1 MADFWTSLSSG
12 NLPASPFGND
22 ASYTPF
28 YETQQQYNQGPQ
40 AAGTEGYTTSNPTL
54 SGYSRR
60 MPNGRVELYDPAG
73 KFMRYETGPNMAQKL
88 SKYGP
93 AVLAAIGGGYATGLL
108 GGPTAAGAAGAGGA
122 AELGAAGGAGL
133 GTYGGAGLYGDAA
146 AGSGLATAS
155 GTGLTA
161 AEIAAATAGTGAAGV
176 GNALASAAGPAAAGA
191 AGMTVAQMVAAGI
204 PLAAAVIMADATK
217 DAAGKQSD
225 AVTQANALQERMYN
239 EQVARLAPY
248 AAGGLTAQNQLMS
261 VLGLGPNTGQP
272 GYGKYSKDFS
282 MADFQAD
289 PGYAFRMSEGLK
301 ALDRTAAARGGLISG
316 GALKAATRYG
326 GDLASQEYSNAFN
339 RYQTNRTNQL
349 QPLGNLMAA
358 GQSAAGGQNT
368 ASGSYG
374 TSGSELAQAQGNI
387 AAQRDV
393 NTANAYTGALQSGI
407 SSYQNQ
413 TLMNQ
418 LLNRGLG

>member
-1 MADFWTSLSSG
+1 MADDFWTSLAAG
-12 NLPASPFGND
+12 TAPASPFGND
-22 ASYTPF
+22 TSYMPIAR
-28 YETQQQYNQGPQ
+28 Q
-40 AAGTEGYTTSNPTL
+40 AARATEGDITPGGGL
-54 SGYSRR
+54 EGYAKR
-60 MPNGRVELYDPAG
+60 MPDGRIGIYDTSGNFVKYQSSTAG
-73 KFMRYETGPNMAQKL
+73 SMGENLGQFAKGVAPMA
-88 SKYGP
+88 
-93 AVLAAIGGGYATGLL
+93 LAAIGANLL
-108 GGPTAAGAAGAGGA
+108 GGAGGAAEAAGGAGAGGAAGIYPSIAEVGGAGTGAYGASQLAAGAAGAGA
-122 AELGAAGGAGL
+122 
-133 GTYGGAGLYGDAA
+133 
-146 AGSGLATAS
+146 
-155 GTGLTA
+155 
-161 AEIAAATAGTGAAGV
+161 V
-176 GNALASAAGPAAAGA
+176 GNALANAAAPAVAGA
-191 AGMTVAQMVAAGI
+191 AGMTVAQMVMAGI
-204 PLAAAVIMADATK
+204 PLASAVIMANATK
-217 DAAGKQSD
+217 DAATTQSD

-248 AAGGLTAQNQLMS
+248 AAGGLTAQNQLMN

-301 ALDRTAAARGGLISG
+301 ALDRTAASRGGLMSG
-316 GALKAATRYG
+316 ATLKGSQRYG
-326 GDLASQEYSNAFN
+326 QDLASQEYNNAFN

-358 GQSAAGGQNT
+358 GQSAAGNQNT

-418 LLNRGLG
+418 LLAYNSKP

>member
-1 MADFWTSLSSG
+1 MPIAR
-12 NLPASPFGND
+12 
-22 ASYTPF
+22 
-28 YETQQQYNQGPQ
+28 Q
-40 AAGTEGYTTSNPTL
+40 AARATEGDITPGGGL
-54 SGYSRR
+54 EGYAKR
-60 MPNGRVELYDPAG
+60 MPDGRIGIYDTNGNFVKYQSSTAG
-73 KFMRYETGPNMAQKL
+73 AMGENFAQSAKGVAPMA
-88 SKYGP
+88 
-93 AVLAAIGGGYATGLL
+93 LAATGFSLF
-108 GGPTAAGAAGAGGA
+108 GPGAGGA
-122 AELGAAGGAGL
+122 AELGAAGAGGAAGAAGL
-133 GTYGGAGLYGDAA
+133 GSGGGFTSASGLGGLPTYGGAGLYGDAA
-146 AGSGLATAS
+146 GSLATAS
-155 GTGLTA
+155 GTGALA
-161 AEIAAATAGTGAAGV
+161 AGAGAAGV
-176 GNALASAAGPAAAGA
+176 GNALASAAAPAAAGA

-204 PLAAAVIMADATK
+204 PLAAAVNQANAIG
-217 DAAGKQSD
+217 DAAQSQST
-225 AVTQANALQERMYN
+225 AASQANALQERMYN

-301 ALDRTAAARGGLISG
+301 ALDRTAAARGGLMSG
-316 GALKAATRYG
+316 ATLKGSQRYG
-326 GDLASQEYSNAFN
+326 SDLASQEYSNAFN

-358 GQSAAGGQNT
+358 GQSAAGNQNT

-374 TSGSELAQAQGNI
+374 TAGSELAQAQGNI
-387 AAQRDV
+387 AAQQGI
-393 NTANAYTGALQSGI
+393 NTANAYTGAIQSGI

-413 TLMNQ
+413 NLMNQ

>member
-1 MADFWTSLSSG
+1 MTAAEAAAAEAAREASFSSANAVTG
-12 NLPASPFGND
+12 
-22 ASYTPF
+22 
-28 YETQQQYNQGPQ
+28 
-40 AAGTEGYTTSNPTL
+40 PTL
-54 SGYSRR
+54 SQ
-60 MPNGRVELYDPAG
+60 VA
-73 KFMRYETGPNMAQKL
+73 
-88 SKYGP
+88 P
-93 AVLAAIGGGYATGLL
+93 AVAGAPVVNSLANAVA
-108 GGPTAAGAAGAGGA
+108 PVAAG
-122 AELGAAGGAGL
+122 
-133 GTYGGAGLYGDAA
+133 
-146 AGSGLATAS
+146 
-155 GTGLTA
+155 LT
-161 AEIAAATAGTGAAGV
+161 V
-176 GNALASAAGPAAAGA
+176 SQLL
-191 AGMTVAQMVAAGI
+191 MAGI
-204 PLAAAVIMADATK
+204 PLASAVIMANATEK
-217 DAAGKQSD
+217 AAEKQSD
-225 AVTQANALQERMYN
+225 AVTQANNLQERMYN
-239 EQVARLAPY
+239 EQVARLSPY

-301 ALDRTAAARGGLISG
+301 ALDRTAASRGGLMSG
-316 GALKAATRYG
+316 ATLKGTQRYG
-326 GDLASQEYSNAFN
+326 QDLASQEYSNAFN

-374 TSGSELAQAQGNI
+374 TAGRELAQAQGNI
-387 AAQRDV
+387 AAQQGI

-413 TLMNQ
+413 NLMNQ

>member
-1 MADFWTSLSSG
+1 MADDFWTSLAAG
-12 NLPASPFGND
+12 TAPASPFGND
-22 ASYTPF
+22 TSYMPIAR
-28 YETQQQYNQGPQ
+28 Q
-40 AAGTEGYTTSNPTL
+40 AARATEGDITPGGGL
-54 SGYSRR
+54 EGYAKR
-60 MPNGRVELYDPAG
+60 MPDGRIGIYDTSGNFVKYQSSTAG
-73 KFMRYETGPNMAQKL
+73 SMAENFGQFAK
-88 SKYGP
+88 GVAP
-93 AVLAAIGGGYATGLL
+93 MVLAGTGFELFGPGAGGAAEAAGGAGAAGIYPSIAEVGGAGTGAYGASQL
-108 GGPTAAGAAGAGGA
+108 AAGAAGAGA
-122 AELGAAGGAGL
+122 
-133 GTYGGAGLYGDAA
+133 
-146 AGSGLATAS
+146 
-155 GTGLTA
+155 
-161 AEIAAATAGTGAAGV
+161 V
-176 GNALASAAGPAAAGA
+176 GNALASAAAPAVAGA
-191 AGMTVAQMVAAGI
+191 AGMTVAQMVMAGI
-204 PLAAAVIMADATK
+204 PLASAVIMADATK

-248 AAGGLTAQNQLMS
+248 AAGGLTAQNQLMN

-301 ALDRTAAARGGLISG
+301 ALDRTAASRGGLMSG
-316 GALKAATRYG
+316 ATLKGSQRYG
-326 GDLASQEYSNAFN
+326 QDLASQEYSNAFN

-374 TSGSELAQAQGNI
+374 NAGSELAQAQGNI
-387 AAQRDV
+387 AAQQGI

-413 TLMNQ
+413 NLMNQ
-418 LLNRGLG
+418 LLAYNSKP

>member
-1 MADFWTSLSSG
+1 MADDFWTSLAAG
-12 NLPASPFGND
+12 TAPASPFGND
-22 ASYTPF
+22 TSYMPIAR
-28 YETQQQYNQGPQ
+28 Q
-40 AAGTEGYTTSNPTL
+40 AARATEGDITPGGGL
-54 SGYSRR
+54 EGYAKR
-60 MPNGRVELYDPAG
+60 MPDGRIGIYDTSGNFVKYQSSTAG
-73 KFMRYETGPNMAQKL
+73 AMGENLGQFAKGVAPMA
-88 SKYGP
+88 
-93 AVLAAIGGGYATGLL
+93 LAAIGANLL
-108 GGPTAAGAAGAGGA
+108 GGAGGA
-122 AELGAAGGAGL
+122 AELGSAGAGGAGL

-146 AGSGLATAS
+146 VGSGLATAS

-161 AEIAAATAGTGAAGV
+161 AEIAAATAGTGAVV
-176 GNALASAAGPAAAGA
+176 GNSLASAAAP
-191 AGMTVAQMVAAGI
+191 VAAGLTVSQLLMAGV
-204 PLAAAVIMADATK
+204 PLASAIIQADATK
-217 DAAGKQSD
+217 DAAKAQTD
-225 AVTQANALQERMYN
+225 AVTQANNLQERMYN

-248 AAGGLTAQNQLMS
+248 AAGGLTAQNQLMN
-261 VLGLGPNTGQP
+261 VLGLGANTGQAD
-272 GYGKYSKDFS
+272 YGKYAKDFS

-301 ALDRTAAARGGLISG
+301 ALDRTAASRGGLMSG
-316 GALKAATRYG
+316 ATLKGTQRYG
-326 GDLASQEYSNAFN
+326 QDLASQEYNNAFN

-387 AAQRDV
+387 AAQQGI

-413 TLMNQ
+413 NLMNQ

>member
-1 MADFWTSLSSG
+1 M
-12 NLPASPFGND
+12 
-22 ASYTPF
+22 
-28 YETQQQYNQGPQ
+28 
-40 AAGTEGYTTSNPTL
+40 
-54 SGYSRR
+54 
-60 MPNGRVELYDPAG
+60 
-73 KFMRYETGPNMAQKL
+73 
-88 SKYGP
+88 
-93 AVLAAIGGGYATGLL
+93 
-108 GGPTAAGAAGAGGA
+108 
-122 AELGAAGGAGL
+122 
-133 GTYGGAGLYGDAA
+133 
-146 AGSGLATAS
+146 
-155 GTGLTA
+155 
-161 AEIAAATAGTGAAGV
+161 
-176 GNALASAAGPAAAGA
+176 
-191 AGMTVAQMVAAGI
+191 AGI
-204 PLAAAVIMADATK
+204 PLASAVIMANATEK
-217 DAAGKQSD
+217 AAEKQSD
-225 AVTQANALQERMYN
+225 AVTQANNLQERMYN
-239 EQVARLAPY
+239 EQVARLSPY

-301 ALDRTAAARGGLISG
+301 ALDRTAASRGGLMSG
-316 GALKAATRYG
+316 ATLKGTQRYG
-326 GDLASQEYSNAFN
+326 QDLASQEYSNAFN

-374 TSGSELAQAQGNI
+374 TAGRELAQAQGNI
-387 AAQRDV
+387 AAQQGI

-413 TLMNQ
+413 NLMNQ

>member
-1 MADFWTSLSSG
+1 MAGDFWTSLSSES
-12 NLPASPFGND
+12 LPASPFGND

-40 AAGTEGYTTSNPTL
+40 AAGTEGYTTSSPTL

-108 GGPTAAGAAGAGGA
+108 GGPTAAGAAGAGA

-133 GTYGGAGLYGDAA
+133 ETYGGAGLYGDAA

-176 GNALASAAGPAAAGA
+176 GNALASAAGPGA
-191 AGMTVAQMVAAGI
+191 AGMTIAQMVMAGI
-204 PLAAAVIMADATK
+204 PLASAVIMADATK
-217 DAAGKQSD
+217 DAATVQKD
-225 AVTQANALQERMYN
+225 AVTQANNLQERMYN

-272 GYGKYSKDFS
+272 GYGKYAKDFS
-282 MADFQAD
+282 MADFQQD

-301 ALDRTAAARGGLISG
+301 ALDRTAASRGGLMSG
-316 GALKAATRYG
+316 ATLKGTQRYG
-326 GDLASQEYSNAFN
+326 QDLASQEYSNAFN

-387 AAQRDV
+387 AAQQGI

-413 TLMNQ
+413 NLMNQ
-418 LLNRGLG
+418 LLAYNSKP